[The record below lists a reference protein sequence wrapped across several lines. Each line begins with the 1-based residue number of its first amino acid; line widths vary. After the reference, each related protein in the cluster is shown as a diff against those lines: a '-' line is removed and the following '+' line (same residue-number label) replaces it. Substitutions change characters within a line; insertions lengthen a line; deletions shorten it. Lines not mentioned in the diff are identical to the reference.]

1 MVSLITLFGAVDGAG
16 VLTRTLS
23 TDAGATR
30 ARPVDAGNLL
40 DEQLRASTP
49 LDAYTW
55 SQLSD
60 ATVIRLLPGMEGG
73 LDPALARTL
82 SGATHGLVLALEAVR
97 TRDRYLVGSFLSG
110 RTVEYSS
117 SIEGIAS
124 GPLGARLADDEVPA
138 EIFTAW
144 LEAVLGP
151 DVVPIQSFG
160 SEPEGALLAPPWHLA
175 REDKETPLCR
185 IAVRDQAGRVRV
197 EERPGSLLTV
207 QLADLPNGAAR
218 ATLGL
223 GAGDEVPWAF
233 TTGKGART
241 AGTANGQLELAAA
254 LPTWA
259 FVAPSS

>member
-151 DVVPIQSFG
+151 TSYQYNRSAPSQREHCWRRRGISPAKTRKPRCAGSQSV
-160 SEPEGALLAPPWHLA
+160 
-175 REDKETPLCR
+175 
-185 IAVRDQAGRVRV
+185 I
-197 EERPGSLLTV
+197 RPGGCGWR
-207 QLADLPNGAAR
+207 NGR
-218 ATLGL
+218 A
-223 GAGDEVPWAF
+223 PC
-233 TTGKGART
+233 
-241 AGTANGQLELAAA
+241 
-254 LPTWA
+254 
-259 FVAPSS
+259 